1 MYYMYH
7 FAIFSGDKSL
17 NACILD
23 SLDENGQIGGLADY
37 PTKPLGENSCDWG
50 LGPGMGGMKH
60 QELGL
65 QCDIYIYMYMAIYMA
80 I

>member
-7 FAIFSGDKSL
+7 CAIFSGDKSL

-37 PTKPLGENSCDWG
+37 PTKPLEENCCDWG
-50 LGPGMGGMKH
+50 LGGMGGMKH
-60 QELGL
+60 QELGFSV
-65 QCDIYIYMYMAIYMA
+65 
-80 I
+80 